1 MIAPILKMIPQILL
15 LVLLFQINGIQLS
28 AQETR
33 WIDDIVPDSTLDD
46 ANFKICNTDKQ
57 SIQYFND
64 GIGVQYK
71 GGKPAINA
79 LFSSGYRSVKV
90 NQSGL
95 IRIRFVVNCSGAT
108 GRFRLLSS
116 DLNYQPYQ
124 FSPEITEQLLQI
136 TKSMNGWQPKVWKEI
151 KVDYY
156 QYLIFKIENG
166 KLTHILP

>member
-1 MIAPILKMIPQILL
+1 MKRIQQILL
-15 LVLLFQINGIQLS
+15 LILFFVCNSIQLF

-46 ANFKICNTDKQ
+46 ANFKICNTNEQ
-57 SIQYFND
+57 IIQYFND
-64 GIGVQYK
+64 GNSIQYK
-71 GGKPAINA
+71 EGKAAIDS
-79 LFSSGYRSVKV
+79 LFFSTYRPINV

-95 IRIRFVVNCSGAT
+95 IRIRFVVNCLGET

-124 FSPEITEQLLQI
+124 FTTEITDQLLSI
-136 TKSMNGWQPKVWKEI
+136 LKPINGWKPKIWKSV